1 MVTTVEIK
9 SELHRIIDSISDV
22 SILQAIRVLL
32 AKSAIDMVELDFW
45 DELPESVQQDLDISI
60 KQADKGELH
69 SHEEVM
75 QRIKTKFFKRNG
87 N

>member
-9 SELHRIIDSISDV
+9 SDLHRIIDSISDV